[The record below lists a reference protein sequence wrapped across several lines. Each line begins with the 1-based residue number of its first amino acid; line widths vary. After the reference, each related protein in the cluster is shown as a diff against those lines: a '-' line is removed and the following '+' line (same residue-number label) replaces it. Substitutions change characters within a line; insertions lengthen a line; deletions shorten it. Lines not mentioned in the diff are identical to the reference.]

1 MLTKLCTLIAKTTPS
16 RFFGE
21 KAGTQTPFIAG
32 PLWLIQWFPA
42 R

>member
-1 MLTKLCTLIAKTTPS
+1 MTPKTAPS
-16 RFFGE
+16 RFLGQ

-32 PLWLIQWFPA
+32 PLWLIQTFSA